1 MIQGEDTITY
11 KIGVYAMVDLVKVE
25 SVNSDI
31 LIDET
36 MTIITADENF
46 EVISGNDA
54 LLIYTRYIHP
64 DDVSRFTNAIE
75 DFKDIS
81 KFVVVRMKYQTG
93 EYHWM
98 LTRIEDGGMSDKTGH
113 LYNINII
120 DTASITTQ
128 IDSLNEQIERY
139 SSYLGMC
146 ENVLFSYDILKD
158 NLNIFMVSDGQQT
171 MSFYEGALSVWQ
183 DDKIKTD
190 ALEPDAVKELEGFCK
205 ALANGEKFF
214 KRELTINILNNVGR
228 LDKCLARGK
237 TITDSSGHK
246 IVIGTI
252 TILESSDNHVVEELS
267 IISDMK
273 DPGTDLLNK
282 RAITDYVRKL
292 IDSQPA
298 HNVTIAI
305 IDVDDFKTVN
315 DTYGHMF
322 GDEVLYKVA
331 DILRDAVGSKG
342 LCGRI
347 GGDEMFIVM
356 EGLNDDEGIRN
367 VLRTVRNNIKWL
379 YHDDPRNI
387 KITCS
392 IGSATYPNDAKS
404 YDELFKIADKVLYL
418 AKEKGKDRYIIYH
431 EDIHKE
437 YVYGMG
443 RIVDLNDKVFYKYHK
458 MDVVNTII
466 REYRDASDERR
477 NELLDIVAVAF
488 NIDTIAIYDRSEETK
503 YILFGDQR
511 MAEDNGS
518 FFKKD
523 NYIPNFREDGIFVI
537 DNINF
542 FETKAPSVYKVYSEY
557 GIIQAVQYI
566 IGGDIKKNNN
576 IISYGRFK
584 LDKKWAESD
593 MNFLAIIGDYIG
605 RVFLKERKK

>member
-1 MIQGEDTITY
+1 
-11 KIGVYAMVDLVKVE
+11 MVDLFKAE
-25 SVNSDI
+25 TVNSDI

-36 MTIITADENF
+36 MSIVTADENF
-46 EVISGNDA
+46 EAISGNKA
-54 LLIYTRYIHP
+54 LFIYTRYIHP
-64 DDVSRFTNAIE
+64 DDVSRFTEAL
-75 DFKDIS
+75 KDYAESGRYI
-81 KFVVVRMKYQTG
+81 VVRMLYQTG

-98 LTRIEDGGMSDKTGH
+98 LTRITDGGVSETRGH
-113 LYNINII
+113 MYEINII
-120 DTASITTQ
+120 DAALITTQ
-128 IDSLNEQIERY
+128 IDNLNSQIDRY

-146 ENVLFSYDILKD
+146 ENVLFSYDILND
-158 NLNIFMVSDGQQT
+158 DFNIFMTSDGHQT
-171 MSFYEGALSVWQ
+171 LSFYRGTLNAWEE
-183 DDKIKTD
+183 DKIKTD
-190 ALEPDAVKELEGFCK
+190 ALGLNEVKELDGFCK
-205 ALANGEKFF
+205 ALANGEKLF
-214 KRELTINILNNVGR
+214 KREITINTLNKLGR
-228 LDKCLARGK
+228 LDKCLARGN
-237 TITDSSGHK
+237 TIVDEYGNS

-252 TILESSDNHVVEELS
+252 IILESSDNHVVEELN

-292 IDSQPA
+292 IDSQPG
-298 HNVTIAI
+298 HTVTIAI
-305 IDVDDFKTVN
+305 IDVDDFKTIN

-322 GDEVLYKVA
+322 GDEVLCKVA
-331 DILRDAVGSKG
+331 DILIDAVGSRG

-347 GGDEMFIVM
+347 GGDEMFIIM
-356 EGLNDDEGIRN
+356 EGLNDNEGIRN
-367 VLRTVRNNIKWL
+367 VLRTIRNNTKWL

-431 EDIHKE
+431 EDIHRE

-458 MDVVNTII
+458 MEVVNTII
-466 REYRDASDERR
+466 REYKEADDARR
-477 NELLDIVAVAF
+477 KELIDIVAIAF
-488 NIDTIAIYDRSEETK
+488 NINTIAIYDRTELTK
-503 YILFGDQR
+503 HILYGDQR
-511 MAEDNGS
+511 MTDDDGS
-518 FFKKD
+518 FFKED

-542 FETKAPSVYKVYSEY
+542 FETKAPAVYKVYSEY
-557 GIIQAVQYI
+557 GIVQAVQYI

-576 IISYGRFK
+576 IISYGRYK

-605 RVFLKERKK
+605 RIFLKERKHD

>member
-1 MIQGEDTITY
+1 
-11 KIGVYAMVDLVKVE
+11 MVDLAKVE
-25 SVNSDI
+25 AVNSDI

-46 EVISGNDA
+46 EVISGNNA

-64 DDVSRFTNAIE
+64 DDVSRFTDAIRDYE
-75 DFKDIS
+75 DIS
-81 KFVVVRMKYQTG
+81 KFVVVRMLYQTG

-98 LTRIEDGGMSDKTGH
+98 LTRIIDGGVSETRGR

-128 IDSLNEQIERY
+128 IDNLNSQIERY

-146 ENVLFSYDILKD
+146 ENVLFSYDILND
-158 NLNIFMVSDGQQT
+158 DLNIFMVSDGQQT
-171 MSFYEGALSVWQ
+171 MSFYEGALNVWQ
-183 DDKIKTD
+183 EDKVKTD
-190 ALEPDAVKELEGFCK
+190 ALEPDAVKELDGFCK

-228 LDKCLARGK
+228 LDKCFARGK
-237 TITDSSGHK
+237 TIVDTFGNK

-356 EGLNDDEGIRN
+356 EGLNDDEGIRS

-443 RIVDLNDKVFYKYHK
+443 RIVDLNEKVFYKYHK

-466 REYRDASDERR
+466 REYREADDARR
-477 NELLDIVAVAF
+477 HELLDIVAVAF
-488 NIDTIAIYDRSEETK
+488 NIDTIAIYDRAEETK

-557 GIIQAVQYI
+557 GIVQAIQYI

-584 LDKKWAESD
+584 LDKKWAEND

-605 RVFLKERKK
+605 RVFLKERKHD

>member
-1 MIQGEDTITY
+1 
-11 KIGVYAMVDLVKVE
+11 MVDLFKTETVNDT
-25 SVNSDI
+25 VNSDI

-36 MTIITADENF
+36 MSIVTADENF
-46 EVISGNDA
+46 EAISGNNA
-54 LLIYTRYIHP
+54 LFIYTRYIHP
-64 DDVSRFTNAIE
+64 DDVSRFTEAL
-75 DFKDIS
+75 KDYAESGKYI
-81 KFVVVRMKYQTG
+81 VVRMLYQTG

-98 LTRIEDGGMSDKTGH
+98 LTRITDGGVSETRGH
-113 LYNINII
+113 MYDINIM
-120 DTASITTQ
+120 DAALITTQ
-128 IDSLNEQIERY
+128 IDNLNSQIERY

-146 ENVLFSYDILKD
+146 ENVLFSYDILND
-158 NLNIFMVSDGQQT
+158 DFNIFMTSDGHQT
-171 MSFYEGALSVWQ
+171 LSFYHGTLNAWEE
-183 DDKIKTD
+183 DKIKTD
-190 ALEPDAVKELEGFCK
+190 ALGLNEVKELDGFCK
-205 ALANGEKFF
+205 ALANGEKLF
-214 KRELTINILNNVGR
+214 KREITINILNKPGR
-228 LDKCLARGK
+228 LDKCLARGN
-237 TITDSSGHK
+237 TIVDAYGNR

-252 TILESSDNHVVEELS
+252 IILESSDNHVVEELN

-292 IDSQPA
+292 IDSQPG
-298 HNVTIAI
+298 HTVTIAI
-305 IDVDDFKTVN
+305 IDIDDFKTIN

-322 GDEVLYKVA
+322 GDEVLCKVA
-331 DILRDAVGSKG
+331 DILRDAVGSRG
-342 LCGRI
+342 LWGRI
-347 GGDEMFIVM
+347 GGDEMFIIM
-356 EGLNDDEGIRN
+356 EGLNDNEGIRN
-367 VLRTVRNNIKWL
+367 VLRTIRNNTKWL

-392 IGSATYPNDAKS
+392 IGSATYPNDAKR

-431 EDIHKE
+431 EDIHRE

-458 MDVVNTII
+458 MEIVNTII
-466 REYRDASDERR
+466 REYKEADDARR
-477 NELLDIVAVAF
+477 KELIDIVAVAF
-488 NIDTIAIYDRSEETK
+488 NINTIAIYDRTELTK
-503 YILFGDQR
+503 HILYGDQR
-511 MAEDNGS
+511 MTDDDGS
-518 FFKKD
+518 FFKED

-542 FETKAPSVYKVYSEY
+542 FETKAPAVYKVYSEY
-557 GIIQAVQYI
+557 GIVQAVQYI

-605 RVFLKERKK
+605 RIFLKERKHD

>member
-1 MIQGEDTITY
+1 
-11 KIGVYAMVDLVKVE
+11 MVDLFKAE
-25 SVNSDI
+25 TVNSDI
-31 LIDET
+31 LIDEK
-36 MTIITADENF
+36 MSIVTADENF
-46 EVISGNDA
+46 EAISGNNA
-54 LLIYTRYIHP
+54 LFVYTRYIHP
-64 DDVSRFTNAIE
+64 DDVSRFTEAL
-75 DFKDIS
+75 KDYADS
-81 KFVVVRMKYQTG
+81 GKFIVVRMLYQTG

-98 LTRIEDGGMSDKTGH
+98 LTRITDGGVSETRGH
-113 LYNINII
+113 MYDINII
-120 DTASITTQ
+120 DAALITTQ
-128 IDSLNEQIERY
+128 IDNLNSQIERY

-146 ENVLFSYDILKD
+146 ENVLFSYDILND
-158 NLNIFMVSDGQQT
+158 DFNIFMTSDGHQT
-171 MSFYEGALSVWQ
+171 MSFYRGTLNAWEE
-183 DDKIKTD
+183 DKIKTD
-190 ALEPDAVKELEGFCK
+190 ALEPDAVKELDGFCK
-205 ALANGEKFF
+205 ALVNGEKLF
-214 KRELTINILNNVGR
+214 KREITINTLNKLGR
-228 LDKCLARGK
+228 LDKCLARGN
-237 TITDSSGHK
+237 TIVDAYGNR

-252 TILESSDNHVVEELS
+252 IILESSDNHVVEELN

-273 DPGTDLLNK
+273 DPGTELLNK

-292 IDSQPA
+292 IDSQPG
-298 HNVTIAI
+298 HTVTIAI
-305 IDVDDFKTVN
+305 IDVDDFKTIN

-331 DILRDAVGSKG
+331 DILRDAVGSRG
-342 LCGRI
+342 LFGRI

-356 EGLNDDEGIRN
+356 EGLNDNEGIRN
-367 VLRTVRNNIKWL
+367 VLRTVRNNTKWL

-431 EDIHKE
+431 EDIHRE

-458 MDVVNTII
+458 MEVVNTII
-466 REYRDASDERR
+466 REYKEADDARR
-477 NELLDIVAVAF
+477 KELIDIVAVAF
-488 NIDTIAIYDRSEETK
+488 NINTIAIYDRTELTK
-503 YILFGDQR
+503 HILYGDQR
-511 MAEDNGS
+511 MTDDDGS
-518 FFKKD
+518 FFKED

-542 FETKAPSVYKVYSEY
+542 FETKAPAVYKVYSEY
-557 GIIQAVQYI
+557 GIVQAVQYI

-584 LDKKWAESD
+584 LDRKWAESD

-605 RVFLKERKK
+605 RIFLKERKHD

>member
-1 MIQGEDTITY
+1 
-11 KIGVYAMVDLVKVE
+11 MVDLIRTEAV
-25 SVNSDI
+25 SSDL

-36 MTIITADENF
+36 MTIVTMDENF
-46 EVISGNDA
+46 EVISGNNA
-54 LLIYTRYIHP
+54 ILIYTRYIHP
-64 DDVSRFTNAIE
+64 DDVSRFTEAIRDCSE
-75 DFKDIS
+75 GKYI
-81 KFVVVRMKYQTG
+81 VLRMLYQTG

-98 LTRIEDGGMSDKTGH
+98 LTRIIDGGVSETRGH
-113 LYNINII
+113 LYKVSII
-120 DTASITTQ
+120 DTASMTTQ
-128 IDSLNEQIERY
+128 IDNLNARMDRY

-158 NLNIFMVSDGQQT
+158 DLNIFMISDGQQM
-171 MSFYEGALSVWQ
+171 MSFYEGSVEQWKN
-183 DDKIKTD
+183 DKINTD
-190 ALEPDAVKELEGFCK
+190 SLDTKAVKELEAFIT
-205 ALANGEKFF
+205 ALINGEKFF
-214 KRELTINILNNVGR
+214 KREITINMLNNVGR
-228 LDKCLARGK
+228 LDRCLVRGK
-237 TITDSSGHK
+237 TIVNDMGNK

-252 TILESSDNHVVEELS
+252 TILESSDNHVAEELS

-292 IDSQPA
+292 IDSRPG

-379 YHDDPRNI
+379 YHDDSRNI

-392 IGSATYPNDAKS
+392 IGSATYPCDADN

-431 EDIHKE
+431 EDIHKN
-437 YVYGMG
+437 YVYGNG
-443 RIVDLNDKVFYKYHK
+443 RIADLNEKVLYKYHK

-466 REYRDASDERR
+466 REYRNADTERR
-477 NELLDIVAVAF
+477 NELLEIVAVAF
-488 NIDTIAIYDRSEETK
+488 NIDTIVIYDRAEMK
-503 YILFGDQR
+503 NYILYGDNS
-511 MAEDNGS
+511 MSGDDGS
-518 FFKKD
+518 FFKQD

-542 FETKAPSVYKVYSEY
+542 FETKAPTMYNVYSGY
-557 GIIQAVQYI
+557 GIIQAIQYI

-576 IISYGRFK
+576 IIAYGRYK
-584 LDKKWAESD
+584 LDKKWAEND

-605 RVFLKERKK
+605 RVFLKERK

>member
-1 MIQGEDTITY
+1 
-11 KIGVYAMVDLVKVE
+11 MVDLFKTETVNDT
-25 SVNSDI
+25 VNSDI

-36 MTIITADENF
+36 MSIVTADENF
-46 EVISGNDA
+46 EAISGNNA
-54 LLIYTRYIHP
+54 LFIYTRYIHP
-64 DDVSRFTNAIE
+64 DDVSRFTEAL
-75 DFKDIS
+75 KDYAESGKYI
-81 KFVVVRMKYQTG
+81 VVRMLYQTG

-98 LTRIEDGGMSDKTGH
+98 LTRITDGGVSETRGH
-113 LYNINII
+113 MYDINIM
-120 DTASITTQ
+120 DAALITTQ
-128 IDSLNEQIERY
+128 IDNLNSQIERY

-146 ENVLFSYDILKD
+146 ENVLFSYDILND
-158 NLNIFMVSDGQQT
+158 DFNIFMTSDGHQT
-171 MSFYEGALSVWQ
+171 LSFYHGTLNAWEE
-183 DDKIKTD
+183 DKIKTD
-190 ALEPDAVKELEGFCK
+190 ALGLNEVKELDGFCK
-205 ALANGEKFF
+205 ALANGEKLF
-214 KRELTINILNNVGR
+214 KREITINILNKPGR
-228 LDKCLARGK
+228 LDKCLARGN
-237 TITDSSGHK
+237 TIVDAYGNR

-252 TILESSDNHVVEELS
+252 IILESSDNHVVEELN

-292 IDSQPA
+292 IDSQPG
-298 HNVTIAI
+298 HTVTIAI
-305 IDVDDFKTVN
+305 IDIDDFKTIN

-322 GDEVLYKVA
+322 GDEVLCKVA
-331 DILRDAVGSKG
+331 DILRDAVGSIG

-347 GGDEMFIVM
+347 GGDEMFIIM
-356 EGLNDDEGIRN
+356 EGLNDNEGIRN
-367 VLRTVRNNIKWL
+367 VLRTIRNNTKWL

-392 IGSATYPNDAKS
+392 IGSATYPNDAKR

-431 EDIHKE
+431 EDIHRE

-458 MDVVNTII
+458 MEIVNTII
-466 REYRDASDERR
+466 REYKEADDARR
-477 NELLDIVAVAF
+477 KELIDIVAVAF
-488 NIDTIAIYDRSEETK
+488 NINTIAIYDRTELTK
-503 YILFGDQR
+503 HILYGDQR
-511 MAEDNGS
+511 MTDDDGS
-518 FFKKD
+518 FFKED

-542 FETKAPSVYKVYSEY
+542 FETKAPAVYKVYSEY
-557 GIIQAVQYI
+557 GIVQAVQYI

-605 RVFLKERKK
+605 RIFLKERKHD

>member
-1 MIQGEDTITY
+1 
-11 KIGVYAMVDLVKVE
+11 MVDLFKAE
-25 SVNSDI
+25 TVNSDI

-36 MTIITADENF
+36 MSIVTADENF
-46 EVISGNDA
+46 EAISGNKA
-54 LLIYTRYIHP
+54 LFIYTRYIHP
-64 DDVSRFTNAIE
+64 DDVSRFTEAL
-75 DFKDIS
+75 KDYAESGRYI
-81 KFVVVRMKYQTG
+81 VVRMLYQTG

-98 LTRIEDGGMSDKTGH
+98 LTRITDGGVSETRGH
-113 LYNINII
+113 MYEINII
-120 DTASITTQ
+120 DAALITTQ
-128 IDSLNEQIERY
+128 IDNLNSQIDRY

-146 ENVLFSYDILKD
+146 ENVLFSYDILND
-158 NLNIFMVSDGQQT
+158 DFNIFMTLDGHQT
-171 MSFYEGALSVWQ
+171 LSFYRGTLNAWEE
-183 DDKIKTD
+183 DKIKTD
-190 ALEPDAVKELEGFCK
+190 ALGLNEVKELDGFCK
-205 ALANGEKFF
+205 ALANGEKLF
-214 KRELTINILNNVGR
+214 KREITINTLNKLGR
-228 LDKCLARGK
+228 LDKCLARGN
-237 TITDSSGHK
+237 TIVDEYGNS

-252 TILESSDNHVVEELS
+252 IILESSDNHVVEELN

-292 IDSQPA
+292 IDSQPG
-298 HNVTIAI
+298 HTVTIAI
-305 IDVDDFKTVN
+305 IDVDDFKTIN

-322 GDEVLYKVA
+322 GDEVLCKVA
-331 DILRDAVGSKG
+331 DILIDAVGSRG

-347 GGDEMFIVM
+347 GGDEMFIIM
-356 EGLNDDEGIRN
+356 EGLNDNEGIRN
-367 VLRTVRNNIKWL
+367 VLRTIRNNTKWL

-431 EDIHKE
+431 EDIHRE

-458 MDVVNTII
+458 MEVVNTII
-466 REYRDASDERR
+466 REYKEADDARR
-477 NELLDIVAVAF
+477 KELIDIVAIAF
-488 NIDTIAIYDRSEETK
+488 NINTIAIYDRTELTK
-503 YILFGDQR
+503 HILYGDQR
-511 MAEDNGS
+511 MTDDDGS
-518 FFKKD
+518 FFKED

-542 FETKAPSVYKVYSEY
+542 FETKAPAVYKVYSEY
-557 GIIQAVQYI
+557 GIVQAVQYI

-576 IISYGRFK
+576 IISYGRYK

-605 RVFLKERKK
+605 RIFLKERKHD

>member
-1 MIQGEDTITY
+1 
-11 KIGVYAMVDLVKVE
+11 MVDLFKAE
-25 SVNSDI
+25 TVNSDI

-36 MTIITADENF
+36 MSIVTVDENF
-46 EVISGNDA
+46 EAISGNKA
-54 LLIYTRYIHP
+54 LFIYTRYIHP
-64 DDVSRFTNAIE
+64 DDVSRFTEAL
-75 DFKDIS
+75 KDYAESGRYI
-81 KFVVVRMKYQTG
+81 VVRMLYQTG

-98 LTRIEDGGMSDKTGH
+98 LTRITDGGVSETRGH
-113 LYNINII
+113 MYEINII
-120 DTASITTQ
+120 DAALITTQ
-128 IDSLNEQIERY
+128 IDNLNSQIDRY

-146 ENVLFSYDILKD
+146 ENVLFSYDILND
-158 NLNIFMVSDGQQT
+158 DFNIFMTSDGHQT
-171 MSFYEGALSVWQ
+171 LSFYRGTLNAWEE
-183 DDKIKTD
+183 DKIKTD
-190 ALEPDAVKELEGFCK
+190 ALGLNEVKELDGFCK
-205 ALANGEKFF
+205 ALANGEKLF
-214 KRELTINILNNVGR
+214 KREITINTLNKLGR
-228 LDKCLARGK
+228 LDKCLARGN
-237 TITDSSGHK
+237 TIVDEYGNS

-252 TILESSDNHVVEELS
+252 IILESSDNHVVEELN

-292 IDSQPA
+292 IDSQPG
-298 HNVTIAI
+298 HTVTIAI
-305 IDVDDFKTVN
+305 IDVDDFKTIN

-322 GDEVLYKVA
+322 GDEVLCKVA
-331 DILRDAVGSKG
+331 DILRDAVGGRG

-347 GGDEMFIVM
+347 GGDEMFIIM
-356 EGLNDDEGIRN
+356 EGLNDNEGIRN
-367 VLRTVRNNIKWL
+367 VLRTIRNNTKWL

-431 EDIHKE
+431 EDIHRE

-458 MDVVNTII
+458 MEVVNTII
-466 REYRDASDERR
+466 REYKEADDARR
-477 NELLDIVAVAF
+477 KELIDIVAIAF
-488 NIDTIAIYDRSEETK
+488 NINTIAIYDRTELTK
-503 YILFGDQR
+503 HILYGDQR
-511 MAEDNGS
+511 MTDDDGS
-518 FFKKD
+518 FFKED

-542 FETKAPSVYKVYSEY
+542 FETKAPAVYKVYSEY
-557 GIIQAVQYI
+557 GIVQAVQYI

-576 IISYGRFK
+576 IISYGRYK

-605 RVFLKERKK
+605 RIFLKERKHD

>member
-1 MIQGEDTITY
+1 
-11 KIGVYAMVDLVKVE
+11 MVDLFKTETVNDT
-25 SVNSDI
+25 VNSDI

-36 MTIITADENF
+36 MSIVTADENF
-46 EVISGNDA
+46 EAISGNNA
-54 LLIYTRYIHP
+54 LFIYTRYIHP
-64 DDVSRFTNAIE
+64 DDVSRFTEAL
-75 DFKDIS
+75 KDYAESGKYI
-81 KFVVVRMKYQTG
+81 VVRMLYQTG

-98 LTRIEDGGMSDKTGH
+98 LTRITDGGVSETRGH
-113 LYNINII
+113 MYDINIM
-120 DTASITTQ
+120 DAALITTQ
-128 IDSLNEQIERY
+128 IDNLNSQIERY

-146 ENVLFSYDILKD
+146 ENVLFSYDILND
-158 NLNIFMVSDGQQT
+158 DFNIFMTSDGHQT
-171 MSFYEGALSVWQ
+171 LSFYHGTLNAWEE
-183 DDKIKTD
+183 DKIKTD
-190 ALEPDAVKELEGFCK
+190 ALGLNEVKELDGFCK
-205 ALANGEKFF
+205 ALANGEKLF
-214 KRELTINILNNVGR
+214 KREITINILNKPGR
-228 LDKCLARGK
+228 LDKCLARGN
-237 TITDSSGHK
+237 TIVDAYGNR

-252 TILESSDNHVVEELS
+252 IILESSDNHVVEELN

-292 IDSQPA
+292 IDSQPG
-298 HNVTIAI
+298 HTVTIAI
-305 IDVDDFKTVN
+305 IDIDDFKTIN

-322 GDEVLYKVA
+322 GDEVLRDVA
-331 DILRDAVGSKG
+331 QILREAVGHNG
-342 LCGRI
+342 MCGRI

-356 EGLNDDEGIRN
+356 EHFEDDESIRS
-367 VLRTVRNNIKWL
+367 VLRTIRNNTKWL

-392 IGSATYPNDAKS
+392 IGSATYPNDAKR

-431 EDIHKE
+431 EDIHRE

-458 MDVVNTII
+458 MEIVNTII
-466 REYRDASDERR
+466 REYKEADDARR
-477 NELLDIVAVAF
+477 KELIDIVAVAF
-488 NIDTIAIYDRSEETK
+488 NINTIAIYDRTELTK
-503 YILFGDQR
+503 HILYGDQR
-511 MAEDNGS
+511 MTDDDGS
-518 FFKKD
+518 FFKED

-542 FETKAPSVYKVYSEY
+542 FETKAPAVYKVYSEY
-557 GIIQAVQYI
+557 GIVQAVQYI

-605 RVFLKERKK
+605 RIFLKERKHD

>member
-1 MIQGEDTITY
+1 MIQGEDTINY
-11 KIGVYAMVDLVKVE
+11 KIGVYIMVDLVKVE

-36 MTIITADENF
+36 MSIITADENF

-54 LLIYTRYIHP
+54 FLIYTRYIHP

-75 DFKDIS
+75 DFKDVS

-98 LTRIEDGGMSDKTGH
+98 LTRIIDGGMSDKTGH

-171 MSFYEGALSVWQ
+171 MSFYEGKLSVWQ
-183 DDKIKTD
+183 DDKVKTD
-190 ALEPDAVKELEGFCK
+190 ALESDAVKELEGFCK

-237 TITDSSGHK
+237 TITDSLGNK

-356 EGLNDDEGIRN
+356 EGLNDDEGIRS

-379 YHDDPRNI
+379 YHDDPRSI

-466 REYRDASDERR
+466 REFRDASDERR
-477 NELLDIVAVAF
+477 HELLDIVAVAF
-488 NIDTIAIYDRSEETK
+488 NIDTIAIYDRAEENK

-511 MAEDNGS
+511 MAGDNGS

-542 FETKAPSVYKVYSEY
+542 FETKAPAVYKVYSEY
-557 GIIQAVQYI
+557 GIVQAVQYI

>member
-1 MIQGEDTITY
+1 
-11 KIGVYAMVDLVKVE
+11 MVDLIRAEVG
-25 SVNSDI
+25 SSDL

-36 MTIITADENF
+36 MTIVTMDENF
-46 EVISGNDA
+46 EVISGNNA
-54 LLIYTRYIHP
+54 ILIYTRYIHP
-64 DDVSRFTNAIE
+64 DDVSRFTDAIRDCSE
-75 DFKDIS
+75 VS
-81 KFVVVRMKYQTG
+81 KYIVVRMLYQTG

-98 LTRIEDGGMSDKTGH
+98 LTRIIDGGVSETRGH
-113 LYNINII
+113 LYKVSII
-120 DTASITTQ
+120 DTASITSQ
-128 IDSLNEQIERY
+128 IDNLNARMDRY

-158 NLNIFMVSDGQQT
+158 DFNIFMISDGQQM
-171 MSFYEGALSVWQ
+171 MSFYEGSIEHWK
-183 DDKIKTD
+183 DDKINTD
-190 ALEPDAVKELEGFCK
+190 ALDTQAVQELEAFIT
-205 ALANGEKFF
+205 ALVNGEKFF
-214 KRELTINILNNVGR
+214 KRELTVNVLNNVGR
-228 LDKCLARGK
+228 LDRCLARGK
-237 TITDSSGHK
+237 TIVNNAGDK
-246 IVIGTI
+246 VVIGTI

-267 IISDMK
+267 VISDMK

-292 IDSQPA
+292 IDSKPG

-331 DILRDAVGSKG
+331 DILRDVVGSKG

-379 YHDDPRNI
+379 YHDDSRNI

-392 IGSATYPNDAKS
+392 IGSATYPADADN

-431 EDIHKE
+431 EDIHRD
-437 YVYGMG
+437 YVYGKG
-443 RIVDLNDKVFYKYHK
+443 RIADLNEKVLYKYHK

-466 REYRDASDERR
+466 REYRDADAERR

-488 NIDTIAIYDRSEETK
+488 NIDTIVIYDRAEMK
-503 YILFGDQR
+503 NYILYGDER
-511 MAEDNGS
+511 MSDDDGS

-542 FETKAPSVYKVYSEY
+542 FETKAPAMYKTYSEY
-557 GIIQAVQYI
+557 GIIQSIQYI
-566 IGGDIKKNNN
+566 IGGDIKRNNN
-576 IISYGRFK
+576 IIAYGRYK
-584 LDKKWAESD
+584 LDKKWAEND
-593 MNFLAIIGDYIG
+593 ANFLAIIGDYIG
-605 RVFLKERKK
+605 RVFLKERK

>member
-1 MIQGEDTITY
+1 
-11 KIGVYAMVDLVKVE
+11 MVDLFKAE
-25 SVNSDI
+25 TVNSDI

-36 MTIITADENF
+36 MSIVTVDENF
-46 EVISGNDA
+46 EAISGNKA
-54 LLIYTRYIHP
+54 LFIYTRYIHP
-64 DDVSRFTNAIE
+64 DDVSRFTEAL
-75 DFKDIS
+75 KDYAESGRYI
-81 KFVVVRMKYQTG
+81 VVRMLYQTG

-98 LTRIEDGGMSDKTGH
+98 LTRITDGGVSETRGH
-113 LYNINII
+113 MYEINII
-120 DTASITTQ
+120 DAALITTQ
-128 IDSLNEQIERY
+128 IDNLNSQIDRY

-146 ENVLFSYDILKD
+146 ENVLFSYDILND
-158 NLNIFMVSDGQQT
+158 DFNIFMTSDGHQT
-171 MSFYEGALSVWQ
+171 LSFYRGTLNAWEE
-183 DDKIKTD
+183 DKMKTD
-190 ALEPDAVKELEGFCK
+190 ALGLNEVKELDGFCK
-205 ALANGEKFF
+205 ALANGEKLF
-214 KRELTINILNNVGR
+214 KREITINTLNKLGR
-228 LDKCLARGK
+228 LDKCLARGN
-237 TITDSSGHK
+237 TIVDEYGNS

-252 TILESSDNHVVEELS
+252 IILESSDNHVVEELN

-292 IDSQPA
+292 IDSQPG
-298 HNVTIAI
+298 HTVTIAI
-305 IDVDDFKTVN
+305 IDVDDFKTIN

-322 GDEVLYKVA
+322 GDEVLCKVA
-331 DILRDAVGSKG
+331 DILRDAVGGRG

-347 GGDEMFIVM
+347 GGDEMFIIM
-356 EGLNDDEGIRN
+356 EGLNDNEGIRN
-367 VLRTVRNNIKWL
+367 VLRTIRNNTKWL

-431 EDIHKE
+431 EDIHRE

-458 MDVVNTII
+458 MEVVNTII
-466 REYRDASDERR
+466 REYKEADDARR
-477 NELLDIVAVAF
+477 KELIDIVAIAF
-488 NIDTIAIYDRSEETK
+488 NINTIAIYDRTELTK
-503 YILFGDQR
+503 HILYGDQR
-511 MAEDNGS
+511 MTDDDGS
-518 FFKKD
+518 FFKED

-542 FETKAPSVYKVYSEY
+542 FETKAPAVYKVYSEY
-557 GIIQAVQYI
+557 GIVQAVQYI

-576 IISYGRFK
+576 IISYGRYK

-605 RVFLKERKK
+605 RIFLKERKHD

>member
-1 MIQGEDTITY
+1 
-11 KIGVYAMVDLVKVE
+11 MVDLFKAE
-25 SVNSDI
+25 TVNSDI
-31 LIDET
+31 LIDEK
-36 MTIITADENF
+36 MSIVTADENF
-46 EVISGNDA
+46 EAISGNNA
-54 LLIYTRYIHP
+54 LFVYTRYIHP
-64 DDVSRFTNAIE
+64 DDVSRFTEAL
-75 DFKDIS
+75 KDYAESGKYI
-81 KFVVVRMKYQTG
+81 VVRMLYQTG

-98 LTRIEDGGMSDKTGH
+98 LTRITDGGVSETRGH
-113 LYNINII
+113 MYEINII
-120 DTASITTQ
+120 DAALITTQ
-128 IDSLNEQIERY
+128 IDNLNSQIKRY

-146 ENVLFSYDILKD
+146 ENVLFSYDILND
-158 NLNIFMVSDGQQT
+158 DFNIFMTSDGHQT
-171 MSFYEGALSVWQ
+171 LSFYRGTLNAWEE
-183 DDKIKTD
+183 DKIKTD
-190 ALEPDAVKELEGFCK
+190 ALGLNEVKELDGFCK
-205 ALANGEKFF
+205 ALANGEKLF
-214 KRELTINILNNVGR
+214 KREITINTLNKLGR
-228 LDKCLARGK
+228 LDKCLARGN
-237 TITDSSGHK
+237 TIVDEYGNS

-252 TILESSDNHVVEELS
+252 IILESSDNHVVEELN

-292 IDSQPA
+292 IDSQPG
-298 HNVTIAI
+298 HTVTIAI
-305 IDVDDFKTVN
+305 IDVDDFKTIN
-315 DTYGHMF
+315 DTDGHMF

-331 DILRDAVGSKG
+331 DIFRDAVGSRG

-356 EGLNDDEGIRN
+356 EGLNDNEGIRN
-367 VLRTVRNNIKWL
+367 VLRTVRNNTKWL

-431 EDIHKE
+431 EDIHRE

-458 MDVVNTII
+458 MEVVNTII
-466 REYRDASDERR
+466 REYKEADDARR
-477 NELLDIVAVAF
+477 KELIDIVAVAF
-488 NIDTIAIYDRSEETK
+488 NVNTIAIYDRTELTK
-503 YILFGDQR
+503 HILYGDQR
-511 MAEDNGS
+511 MTDDDGS
-518 FFKKD
+518 FFKED

-542 FETKAPSVYKVYSEY
+542 FETKAPAVYKVYSEY
-557 GIIQAVQYI
+557 GIVQAVQYI

-576 IISYGRFK
+576 IISYGRYK
-584 LDKKWAESD
+584 LDRKWAESD

-605 RVFLKERKK
+605 RIFLKERKHD

>member
-1 MIQGEDTITY
+1 
-11 KIGVYAMVDLVKVE
+11 MVDLFKAE
-25 SVNSDI
+25 TVNSDI

-36 MTIITADENF
+36 MSIVTADENF
-46 EVISGNDA
+46 EAISGNNA
-54 LLIYTRYIHP
+54 LFIYTRYIHP
-64 DDVSRFTNAIE
+64 DDVSRFTEAL
-75 DFKDIS
+75 KDYAESGKYI
-81 KFVVVRMKYQTG
+81 VVRMLYQTG

-98 LTRIEDGGMSDKTGH
+98 LTRITDGGVSETRGH
-113 LYNINII
+113 MYDINIM
-120 DTASITTQ
+120 DAALITTQ
-128 IDSLNEQIERY
+128 IDNLNSQIERY

-146 ENVLFSYDILKD
+146 ENVLFSYDILND
-158 NLNIFMVSDGQQT
+158 DFNIFMTSDGHQT
-171 MSFYEGALSVWQ
+171 LSFYHGTLNAWEE
-183 DDKIKTD
+183 DKIKTD
-190 ALEPDAVKELEGFCK
+190 ALGLNEVKELDGFCK
-205 ALANGEKFF
+205 ALANGEKLF
-214 KRELTINILNNVGR
+214 KREITINILNKPGR
-228 LDKCLARGK
+228 LDKCLARGN
-237 TITDSSGHK
+237 TIADAYGNS

-252 TILESSDNHVVEELS
+252 IILESSDNHVVEELN

-292 IDSQPA
+292 IDSQPG
-298 HNVTIAI
+298 HTVTIAI
-305 IDVDDFKTVN
+305 IDIDDFKTIN

-322 GDEVLYKVA
+322 GDEVLCKVV
-331 DILRDAVGSKG
+331 DILRDAVGSRG

-347 GGDEMFIVM
+347 GGDEMFIIM
-356 EGLNDDEGIRN
+356 EGLNDNEGIRN
-367 VLRTVRNNIKWL
+367 VLRTIRNNTKWL

-431 EDIHKE
+431 EDIHRE

-458 MDVVNTII
+458 MEVVNTII
-466 REYRDASDERR
+466 REYKEADDARR
-477 NELLDIVAVAF
+477 KELIDIVAVAF
-488 NIDTIAIYDRSEETK
+488 NINTIAIYDRTELTK
-503 YILFGDQR
+503 HILYGDQR
-511 MAEDNGS
+511 MTDDDGS
-518 FFKKD
+518 FFKED

-542 FETKAPSVYKVYSEY
+542 FETKAPAVYKVYSEY
-557 GIIQAVQYI
+557 GIVQAVQYI

-605 RVFLKERKK
+605 RVYLKERKR

>member
-1 MIQGEDTITY
+1 
-11 KIGVYAMVDLVKVE
+11 MVDYFKAE
-25 SVNSDI
+25 TVNSDI

-36 MTIITADENF
+36 MSIVTADENF
-46 EVISGNDA
+46 EAISGNKA
-54 LLIYTRYIHP
+54 FFIYTRYIHP
-64 DDVSRFTNAIE
+64 DDVSRFTEAL
-75 DFKDIS
+75 KDYAESGKYI
-81 KFVVVRMKYQTG
+81 VVRMLYQTG

-98 LTRIEDGGMSDKTGH
+98 LTRITDGGVSETRGH
-113 LYNINII
+113 MYEINII
-120 DTASITTQ
+120 DAALITTQ
-128 IDSLNEQIERY
+128 IDNLNSQIKRY

-146 ENVLFSYDILKD
+146 ENVLFSYDILND
-158 NLNIFMVSDGQQT
+158 DFNIFMTSDGHQT
-171 MSFYEGALSVWQ
+171 LSFYRGTLNAWEE
-183 DDKIKTD
+183 DKIKTD
-190 ALEPDAVKELEGFCK
+190 ALGLNEVKELDGFCK
-205 ALANGEKFF
+205 ALANGEKLF
-214 KRELTINILNNVGR
+214 KREITINTLNKLGR
-228 LDKCLARGK
+228 LDKCLARGN
-237 TITDSSGHK
+237 TIVDEYGNS

-252 TILESSDNHVVEELS
+252 IILESSDNHVIEELN

-292 IDSQPA
+292 IDSQPG
-298 HNVTIAI
+298 HTVTIAI
-305 IDVDDFKTVN
+305 IDVDDFKTIN

-331 DILRDAVGSKG
+331 DILRDAVGIRG

-347 GGDEMFIVM
+347 GGDEMFIIM
-356 EGLNDDEGIRN
+356 EGLNDNEGIRN
-367 VLRTVRNNIKWL
+367 VLRTIRNNTKWL

-431 EDIHKE
+431 EDIHRE

-458 MDVVNTII
+458 MEIVNTII
-466 REYRDASDERR
+466 REYKEADDARR
-477 NELLDIVAVAF
+477 KELIDIVAVAF
-488 NIDTIAIYDRSEETK
+488 NVNTIAIYDRTELTK
-503 YILFGDQR
+503 HILYGDQR
-511 MAEDNGS
+511 MTDDDGS
-518 FFKKD
+518 FFKED

-542 FETKAPSVYKVYSEY
+542 FETKAPAVYKVYSEY
-557 GIIQAVQYI
+557 GIVQAVQYI

-605 RVFLKERKK
+605 RIYLKERKR

>member
-1 MIQGEDTITY
+1 
-11 KIGVYAMVDLVKVE
+11 MVDLFKTE
-25 SVNSDI
+25 TVNDTVDSDI

-36 MTIITADENF
+36 MSIVTADENF
-46 EVISGNDA
+46 EAISGNNA
-54 LLIYTRYIHP
+54 LFIYTRYIHP
-64 DDVSRFTNAIE
+64 DDVSRFTEAL
-75 DFKDIS
+75 KDYAESGKYI
-81 KFVVVRMKYQTG
+81 VVRMLYQTG

-98 LTRIEDGGMSDKTGH
+98 LTRITDGGVSETRGH
-113 LYNINII
+113 MYDINIM
-120 DTASITTQ
+120 DAALITTQ
-128 IDSLNEQIERY
+128 IDNLNSQIERY

-146 ENVLFSYDILKD
+146 ENVLFSYDILND
-158 NLNIFMVSDGQQT
+158 DFNIFMTSDGHQT
-171 MSFYEGALSVWQ
+171 LSFYHGTLNAWEE
-183 DDKIKTD
+183 DKIKTD
-190 ALEPDAVKELEGFCK
+190 ALGLNEVKELDGFCK
-205 ALANGEKFF
+205 ALANGEKLF
-214 KRELTINILNNVGR
+214 KREITINILNKPGR
-228 LDKCLARGK
+228 LDKCLARGN
-237 TITDSSGHK
+237 TIADAYGNS

-252 TILESSDNHVVEELS
+252 IILESSDNHVVEELN

-292 IDSQPA
+292 IDSQPG
-298 HNVTIAI
+298 HTVTIAI
-305 IDVDDFKTVN
+305 IDIDDFKTIN

-322 GDEVLYKVA
+322 GDEVLCKVA
-331 DILRDAVGSKG
+331 DILRDAVGSRG

-347 GGDEMFIVM
+347 GGDEMFIIM
-356 EGLNDDEGIRN
+356 EGLNDNEGIRN
-367 VLRTVRNNIKWL
+367 VLRTIRNNTKWL

-392 IGSATYPNDAKS
+392 IGSATYPNDAKR

-431 EDIHKE
+431 EDIHRE

-458 MDVVNTII
+458 MEIVNTII
-466 REYRDASDERR
+466 REYKEADDARR
-477 NELLDIVAVAF
+477 KELIDIVAVAF
-488 NIDTIAIYDRSEETK
+488 NINTIAIYDRTELTK
-503 YILFGDQR
+503 HILYGDQR
-511 MAEDNGS
+511 MTDDDGS
-518 FFKKD
+518 FFKED

-542 FETKAPSVYKVYSEY
+542 FETKAPAVYKVYSEY
-557 GIIQAVQYI
+557 GIVQAVQYI

-605 RVFLKERKK
+605 RIFLKERKHD

>member
-1 MIQGEDTITY
+1 
-11 KIGVYAMVDLVKVE
+11 MVDLFKTE
-25 SVNSDI
+25 TVNSDI

-36 MTIITADENF
+36 MSIVTADENF
-46 EVISGNDA
+46 EVISGNNA
-54 LLIYTRYIHP
+54 LFVYTRYIHP
-64 DDVSRFTNAIE
+64 DDVSRFTEAL
-75 DFKDIS
+75 KDYAES
-81 KFVVVRMKYQTG
+81 GKFIVVRMLYQTG

-98 LTRIEDGGMSDKTGH
+98 LTRITDGGVSETRGH
-113 LYNINII
+113 MYDINIMDAALI
-120 DTASITTQ
+120 TAQ
-128 IDSLNEQIERY
+128 IDNLNSQIERY

-146 ENVLFSYDILKD
+146 ENVLFSYDILND
-158 NLNIFMVSDGQQT
+158 DFNIFMTSDGHQT
-171 MSFYEGALSVWQ
+171 MSFYHGTLNAWEE
-183 DDKIKTD
+183 DKIKTD
-190 ALEPDAVKELEGFCK
+190 VLGLNEVKELDGFCK
-205 ALANGEKFF
+205 ALANGEKLF
-214 KRELTINILNNVGR
+214 KREININILNKPGR
-228 LDKCLARGK
+228 LDKCLARGN
-237 TITDSSGHK
+237 TIVDAYGNR

-252 TILESSDNHVVEELS
+252 IILESSDNHVVEELN

-292 IDSQPA
+292 IDSQPG
-298 HNVTIAI
+298 HTVTIAI
-305 IDVDDFKTVN
+305 IDIDDFKTIN

-322 GDEVLYKVA
+322 GDEVLCKVA
-331 DILRDAVGSKG
+331 DILRHAVGSRG

-347 GGDEMFIVM
+347 GGDEMFIIM
-356 EGLNDDEGIRN
+356 EGLNDNEGIRN
-367 VLRTVRNNIKWL
+367 VLRTIRNNTKWL

-392 IGSATYPNDAKS
+392 IGSATYPNDAKR

-431 EDIHKE
+431 EDIHRE

-458 MDVVNTII
+458 MEIVNTII
-466 REYRDASDERR
+466 REYKEADDARR
-477 NELLDIVAVAF
+477 KELIDIVAVAF
-488 NIDTIAIYDRSEETK
+488 NINTIAIYDRTELTK
-503 YILFGDQR
+503 HILYGDQR
-511 MAEDNGS
+511 MTDDDGS
-518 FFKKD
+518 FFKED

-542 FETKAPSVYKVYSEY
+542 FETKAPAVYKVYSEY
-557 GIIQAVQYI
+557 GIVQAVQYI

-605 RVFLKERKK
+605 RIFLKERKHD

>member
-1 MIQGEDTITY
+1 
-11 KIGVYAMVDLVKVE
+11 MVDLFKTETVNDT
-25 SVNSDI
+25 VNSDI

-36 MTIITADENF
+36 MSIVTADENF
-46 EVISGNDA
+46 EAISGNNA
-54 LLIYTRYIHP
+54 LFIYTRYIHP
-64 DDVSRFTNAIE
+64 DDVSRFTEAL
-75 DFKDIS
+75 KDYAESGKYI
-81 KFVVVRMKYQTG
+81 VVRMLYQTG

-98 LTRIEDGGMSDKTGH
+98 LTRITDGGVSETRGH
-113 LYNINII
+113 MYDINIM
-120 DTASITTQ
+120 DAALITTQ
-128 IDSLNEQIERY
+128 IDNLNSQIERY

-146 ENVLFSYDILKD
+146 ENVLFSYDILND
-158 NLNIFMVSDGQQT
+158 DFNIFMTSDGHQT
-171 MSFYEGALSVWQ
+171 MSFYHGTLNAWEE
-183 DDKIKTD
+183 DKIKTD
-190 ALEPDAVKELEGFCK
+190 ALGLNEVKELDGFCK
-205 ALANGEKFF
+205 ALANGEKLF
-214 KRELTINILNNVGR
+214 KREITINILNKPGR
-228 LDKCLARGK
+228 LDKCLARGN
-237 TITDSSGHK
+237 TIADAYGNS

-252 TILESSDNHVVEELS
+252 IILESSDNHVVEELN

-292 IDSQPA
+292 IDSQPG
-298 HNVTIAI
+298 HTVTIAI
-305 IDVDDFKTVN
+305 IDIDDFKTIN

-322 GDEVLYKVA
+322 GDEVLCKVA
-331 DILRDAVGSKG
+331 DILRDAVGSR
-342 LCGRI
+342 GRI
-347 GGDEMFIVM
+347 GGDEMFIIM
-356 EGLNDDEGIRN
+356 EGLNDNEGIRN
-367 VLRTVRNNIKWL
+367 VLRTIRNNTKWL

-392 IGSATYPNDAKS
+392 IGSATYPNDAKR

-431 EDIHKE
+431 EDIHRE

-458 MDVVNTII
+458 MEIVNTII
-466 REYRDASDERR
+466 REYKEADDARR
-477 NELLDIVAVAF
+477 KELIDIVAVAF
-488 NIDTIAIYDRSEETK
+488 NINTIAIYDRTELTK
-503 YILFGDQR
+503 HILYGDQR
-511 MAEDNGS
+511 MTDDDGS
-518 FFKKD
+518 FFKED

-542 FETKAPSVYKVYSEY
+542 FETKAPAVYKVYSEY
-557 GIIQAVQYI
+557 GIVQAVQYI

-605 RVFLKERKK
+605 RIFLKERKHD

>member
-1 MIQGEDTITY
+1 
-11 KIGVYAMVDLVKVE
+11 MVDLFKTETVNE
-25 SVNSDI
+25 TVNSDI

-36 MTIITADENF
+36 MSIVTADENF
-46 EVISGNDA
+46 EAISGNNA
-54 LLIYTRYIHP
+54 LFIYTRYIHP
-64 DDVSRFTNAIE
+64 DDVSRFTEAL
-75 DFKDIS
+75 KDYAESGKYI
-81 KFVVVRMKYQTG
+81 VVRMLYKTG

-98 LTRIEDGGMSDKTGH
+98 LTRITDGGVSETRGH
-113 LYNINII
+113 MYDINIM
-120 DTASITTQ
+120 DAALITTQ
-128 IDSLNEQIERY
+128 IDNLNSQIERY

-146 ENVLFSYDILKD
+146 ENVLFSYDILND
-158 NLNIFMVSDGQQT
+158 DFNIFMTSDGHQT
-171 MSFYEGALSVWQ
+171 LSFYHGTLNAWEE
-183 DDKIKTD
+183 DKIKTD
-190 ALEPDAVKELEGFCK
+190 ALGLNEIKELDGFCK
-205 ALANGEKFF
+205 ALANGEKLF
-214 KRELTINILNNVGR
+214 KREITINTLNKLGR
-228 LDKCLARGK
+228 LDKCLARGN
-237 TITDSSGHK
+237 TIVDEYGNS

-252 TILESSDNHVVEELS
+252 IILESSDNHVVEELN

-292 IDSQPA
+292 IDSQPG
-298 HNVTIAI
+298 HTVTIAI
-305 IDVDDFKTVN
+305 IDVDDFKTIN

-331 DILRDAVGSKG
+331 DILRDAVGSEG

-347 GGDEMFIVM
+347 GGDGMFIVM
-356 EGLNDDEGIRN
+356 EGLNDNEGIRN
-367 VLRTVRNNIKWL
+367 VLRTVRNNTKWL

-431 EDIHKE
+431 EDIHRE

-458 MDVVNTII
+458 MEIVNTII
-466 REYRDASDERR
+466 REYKEADDARR
-477 NELLDIVAVAF
+477 KELIDIVAVAF
-488 NIDTIAIYDRSEETK
+488 NVNTIAIYDRTELTK
-503 YILFGDQR
+503 HILYGDQR
-511 MAEDNGS
+511 MTDDDGS
-518 FFKKD
+518 FFKED

-542 FETKAPSVYKVYSEY
+542 FETKAPAVYKVYSEY
-557 GIIQAVQYI
+557 GIVQAVQYI

-576 IISYGRFK
+576 IISYGRYK
-584 LDKKWAESD
+584 LDRKWAESD

-605 RVFLKERKK
+605 RIFLKERKHD